1 MSLNAL
7 LSLRKARRVLWGQT
21 FLPLLEHEETEAS
34 GQLFRNAK
42 EQEDQKFGALNII
55 FSEIKSPTMRLGR
68 TQDESVQ
75 NRYPG
80 LRMLD

>member
-1 MSLNAL
+1 M
-7 LSLRKARRVLWGQT
+7 SLRKAGRVLWGQT
-21 FLPLLEHEETEAS
+21 LLPLLEHGETEAS

-42 EQEDQKFGALNII
+42 EQEDHNLGALNIS

-68 TQDESVQ
+68 TQDESAQ